1 MNRFKAAWNALTGGG
16 NVAKSATNFEPVL
29 IDPSTHKT
37 PDNGN
42 WFWETS
48 GGSSFYFKYSGHS
61 SSLTAYTRCPPV
73 NAIINRKAQAFI
85 NGKTFILNKKGK
97 EATSED
103 AEKILKLL
111 RRPNPIQNQM
121 QFEAQ
126 GYIYEQLFGYNIVL
140 SIKPVGFKENIDA
153 TSLWNIPPTMIDIEE
168 TNKLFYQTDTRGI
181 IKEIVLT
188 YKGQR
193 TVLNVSDLF
202 IFKDITPSM
211 NSLVLPESRICA
223 LELPINNIIGA
234 YESRNVLINNRG
246 PLGILTQEVG
256 NGNFVAL
263 PMTKTDKEELQ
274 QELRR
279 YGLKRRQ
286 VQYIVTNAALKWQSM
301 GVPTKD
307 LMLFEEVQAGTMAIC
322 DGFGYPYPL
331 ISSERTNNLG
341 GSSTDP
347 NKKLLYQDTIIP
359 EAESIYQQWNEF
371 FKTETLKIRIEKDY
385 THVAVLQEDKVQAA
399 TARLTFDQA
408 LEVEFRNGL
417 ITLNDWLIKLGEDPL
432 PDELG
437 NVRATDI
444 KNSNV
449 PLAVTIGVGGVQ
461 GLIAVITAQ
470 GMSDD
475 AKRATLEITFG
486 ISPADAARMATS
498 TQTQTQPDATTQ
510 PAAQPAA

>member
-1 MNRFKAAWNALTGGG
+1 MNRFKAAWNAFTGG
-16 NVAKSATNFEPVL
+16 NSVVKSATNYEPIL
-29 IDPSTHKT
+29 IDPATHTT
-37 PDNGN
+37 PDAGS
-42 WFWETS
+42 WFWETA
-48 GGSSFYFKYSGHS
+48 GTGSFYFKYSGHS

-97 EATSED
+97 EATSEE
-103 AEKILKLL
+103 ATKIVNLL
-111 RRPNPIQNQM
+111 RKPNPLQNQM

-126 GYIYEQLFGYNIVL
+126 GYIYQQLFGYNIIL
-140 SIKPVGFKENIDA
+140 SIKPVGFKDNIDA
-153 TSLWNIPPTMIDIEE
+153 RSLWNIPPTMIDIEE
-168 TNKLFYQTDTRGI
+168 TNKLFYQTDTGGI

-193 TVLNVSDLF
+193 TVLNVADLF

-211 NSLVLPESRICA
+211 YSLVLPESRICA

-263 PMTKTDKEELQ
+263 PMTKDQKDELQ

-301 GVPTKD
+301 GVATKD
-307 LMLFEEVQAGTMAIC
+307 LLLFEEVQAGTMAVC
-322 DGFGYPYPL
+322 DAYGYPYPL
-331 ISSERTNNLG
+331 ISSDRTNNLG
-341 GSSTDP
+341 GSNTDP

-385 THVAVLQEDKVQAA
+385 SHVAVLQDDKVQSA
-399 TARLTFDQA
+399 TARLTLNQSMKI
-408 LEVEFRNGL
+408 EFENGL
-417 ITLNDWLIKLGEDPL
+417 ITLNDWLVKLGEDPL

-437 NVRATDI
+437 NVRATDV

-486 ISPADAARMATS
+486 IAPADAARMATS
-498 TQTQTQPDATTQ
+498 TQTQPNETTTQ
-510 PAAQPAA
+510 PAAAAT